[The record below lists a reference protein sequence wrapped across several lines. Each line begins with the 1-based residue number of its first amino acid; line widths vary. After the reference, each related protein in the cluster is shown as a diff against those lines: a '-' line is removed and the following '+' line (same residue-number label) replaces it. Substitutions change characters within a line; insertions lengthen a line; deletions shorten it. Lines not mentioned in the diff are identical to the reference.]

1 MQILYTVVIV
11 DDEVKCCR
19 YYNYSYVVIAI
30 ENGVDKNRDEVAD
43 VDGHSYTKEAEDC
56 W

>member
-1 MQILYTVVIV
+1 MLQILYTVVIV

-19 YYNYSYVVIAI
+19 YYSYVVIAI

-43 VDGHSYTKEAEDC
+43 VDGHSNTKEAEDC
-56 W
+56 